1 MKFIARDRTYRMIDY
16 LFIPLRE
23 APLPS
28 CGKCVNL
35 LISALMT
42 TVQAMATALF
52 VDTALAI
59 FAGQAVYRT
68 IFTPLVYLML
78 VVAYT
83 TLSGTVNKFTEL
95 GIDQQLAV
103 TYRAE
108 ILEKRAKLAYHNI
121 ENNETWD
128 LISRVCKE
136 PEVRIRTSFG
146 NLLNVADIVIRVGS
160 LLLLITT
167 QVWWAGGAILAISV
181 PLFLLSKKAGEKQYT
196 A

>member
-16 LFIPLRE
+16 LFIPLRA

-28 CGKCVNL
+28 CGKCVNM

-59 FAGQAVYRT
+59 FAGQAVYRA

-83 TLSGTVNKFTEL
+83 TLSGTANKFT
-95 GIDQQLAV
+95 
-103 TYRAE
+103 
-108 ILEKRAKLAYHNI
+108 
-121 ENNETWD
+121 
-128 LISRVCKE
+128 
-136 PEVRIRTSFG
+136 
-146 NLLNVADIVIRVGS
+146 
-160 LLLLITT
+160 
-167 QVWWAGGAILAISV
+167 
-181 PLFLLSKKAGEKQYT
+181 
-196 A
+196 